1 MAAIATKKIM
11 PHRTLGL
18 NTHPV
23 IVAAQGSADTFVAG
37 DPVEFDSGYVGAADV
52 TAIASVGDC
61 VDVSAGII
69 GFAAEPATASSTAKV
84 GVHVATPQTM
94 FKGQLITS
102 ETTPALVTIAQTH
115 LGATAAITKLDTDSV
130 YAVDVGATAVAA
142 EPLVKIV
149 ELIDPVG
156 TSGGEVGFIVLQTG
170 RNLDVVA
177 S

>member
-1 MAAIATKKIM
+1 MAAIATIKIR
-11 PHRTLGL
+11 PHRRLGL
-18 NTHPV
+18 NTTPT
-23 IVAAQGSADTFVAG
+23 ICAAQGSADTFVQG
-37 DPVEFDSGYVGAADV
+37 DPVEFDSGYVGAADL

-69 GFAAEPATASSTAKV
+69 GFADMDATSSSTAKV
-84 GVHVATPQTM
+84 NVTPALPGMM

-130 YAVDVGATAVAA
+130 YAVDIGATAVAA
-142 EPLVKIV
+142 EPMVKIV

-156 TSGGEVGFIVLQTG
+156 TVGGEVGFIVLQTG
-170 RNLDVVA
+170 RTLDVVA

>member
-1 MAAIATKKIM
+1 M
-11 PHRTLGL
+11 GL

-23 IVAAQGSADTFVAG
+23 LVAAQGSADTFVAG
-37 DPVEFDSGYVGAADV
+37 DPVEFDSGYVGAADT
-52 TAIASVGDC
+52 TAVASVGDS

-69 GFAAEPATASSTAKV
+69 GFAAEDAASSSTAKV

-130 YAVDVGATAVAA
+130 YAVDVGSTAVSQ
-142 EPLVKIV
+142 EPAVKIV
-149 ELIDPVG
+149 ELIDAVG